1 MKNCY
6 DCNHCEVC
14 RWINEYKD
22 KDVCDFYEQ
31 GKNREPKGMNE
42 CRKCPVKKKCGY
54 KYREHNRVP
63 RGRDCLLNK
72 KQEYDIE
79 EIKAEI
85 ENYMKNEGFGSG
97 WIEDIK
103 EIINK
108 CTKGE

>member
-1 MKNCY
+1 
-6 DCNHCEVC
+6 
-14 RWINEYKD
+14 
-22 KDVCDFYEQ
+22 
-31 GKNREPKGMNE
+31 MN
-42 CRKCPVKKKCGY
+42 
-54 KYREHNRVP
+54 N
-63 RGRDCLLNK
+63 DCLLNK